1 MANES
6 TFCFRMNA
14 TERAQLEAIAYAQG
28 RTSSA
33 IAREVL
39 SRFLDGFFSGPQGKT
54 VLAEFRASGGRTYDG
69 IGVANSGWMSTSEQF
84 SFFKLAGTGLPVALT
99 RYKLKF
105 TRVGDFPFICAIHD
119 PAGMVG
125 IVHVV
130 P

>member
-54 VLAEFRASGGRTYDG
+54 VLAEFRAMKEEETRAQLRKLDEMEALLRTPQAD
-69 IGVANSGWMSTSEQF
+69 
-84 SFFKLAGTGLPVALT
+84 LPAPPQQSRVT
-99 RYKLKF
+99 RRRAK
-105 TRVGDFPFICAIHD
+105 
-119 PAGMVG
+119 
-125 IVHVV
+125 
-130 P
+130 